1 MIKVALNAEVHM
13 NRTQSANKLK
23 QKTILNYIEFG
34 SCEVRRL
41 TRGYGCCYF
50 TRYILLLYI
59 AATASEPVK
68 KAEL

>member
-34 SCEVRRL
+34 SCQVRRL
-41 TRGYGCCYF
+41 TRG
-50 TRYILLLYI
+50 
-59 AATASEPVK
+59 
-68 KAEL
+68 